1 MIEIWL
7 GQELLTRNAKVR
19 SFVVNLLLCHDSLIP
34 MGQIKKCVIYVFV
47 WYLVPI
53 VLKTKAHPLLLLCDS
68 YILSSVIKMR
78 EKWEGSIE
86 V

>member
-1 MIEIWL
+1 MYNTEE
-7 GQELLTRNAKVR
+7 ELATLRRADYY
-19 SFVVNLLLCHDSLIP
+19 LQICIHDSLIP

-53 VLKTKAHPLLLLCDS
+53 VLKTKAHPLLLLCDG